1 MRLLLRAYPTNE
13 HSAFGRYAVVELDDE
28 ALKRIAARRKLFL
41 AAHEQ
46 DSQLNEMYFWGSTAE
61 FYGDNFDEDD
71 DTEESFDGALD
82 GEEWVEIP
90 ADFDTTSGN
99 DDEDSVDRTDCDQLV
114 VRKEGV
120 AWYAADHYGDVTTMT
135 VVVTY
140 DKLFKDKL

>member
-1 MRLLLRAYPTNE
+1 MIMRLLLRAYPTNE

-61 FYGDNFDEDD
+61 FYGDNFDE
-71 DTEESFDGALD
+71 
-82 GEEWVEIP
+82 
-90 ADFDTTSGN
+90 N